1 MRQRLG
7 ITLASELEDAT
18 SSENKRDRSGSL
30 DTASRLL
37 SGLSLSNA
45 DRKSSSSG
53 TGITSSSKPVLNSR
67 VPVSSG
73 RRSSDDGP
81 SSVASP
87 EDDGQVT
94 QGDMLRQRRT
104 HGHHLT
110 PAEAKASLASSTTT
124 SAAPQSKGVST
135 SSRPLAAPAATS
147 TKPTTRSQISRF
159 LGK

>member
-1 MRQRLG
+1 MRQRMG
-7 ITLASELEDAT
+7 ITLASDLEDAT
-18 SSENKRDRSGSL
+18 PSENKRDRSGSL
-30 DTASRLL
+30 DTASQLL

-45 DRKSSSSG
+45 DRKSSSSS

-67 VPVSSG
+67 APVAG

-81 SSVASP
+81 ASVASP

-110 PAEAKASLASSTTT
+110 PAEAKASLSSSTTT
-124 SAAPQSKGVST
+124 SPAPQSKGVPT
-135 SSRPLAAPAATS
+135 SSRPLAAPTATS